1 MFSRLDVPAIYLDDN
16 PAEDHE
22 KDRISIRKL
31 NRYPHNLSVLS
42 RLNCFVILC
51 FEMLADVWAS
61 RDMILE

>member
-1 MFSRLDVPAIYLDDN
+1 MCSRLEVPAIYLDDN

-31 NRYPHNLSVLS
+31 NRYPPNLS